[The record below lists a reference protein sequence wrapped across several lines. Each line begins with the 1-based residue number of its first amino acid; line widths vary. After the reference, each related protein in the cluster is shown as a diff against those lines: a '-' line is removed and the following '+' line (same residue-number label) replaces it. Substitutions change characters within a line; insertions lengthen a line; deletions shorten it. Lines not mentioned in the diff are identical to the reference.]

1 MLSSLITKVYAA
13 EGEISAEPINPLG
26 GKITNL
32 ATLFTWVTNAIIVLG
47 FGIVIVFLAMGF
59 ISFVTSQGDKVKTE
73 QAQKWVTYAV
83 LGGVGLFAV
92 YAIKAVLLNIVGG
105 DDPLAVK

>member
-1 MLSSLITKVYAA
+1 MSNLAYLIAA
-13 EGEISAEPINPLG
+13 SEVSATTLVNPLSQ
-26 GKITNL
+26 ITNL
-32 ATLFTWVTNAIIVLG
+32 QTLFTWVTNAVIIIGL
-47 FGIVIVFLAMGF
+47 GIVIVFLALGF

-92 YAIKAVLLNIVGG
+92 YAIRAVIYNLVGQ
-105 DDPLAVK
+105 DLPTSSS

>member
-1 MLSSLITKVYAA
+1 MQQIAYLIAADSS
-13 EGEISAEPINPLG
+13 ISATEEINPL
-26 GKITNL
+26 KSITNL
-32 ATLFTWVTNAIIVLG
+32 QTLFTWVTNAIIVLG
-47 FGIVIVFLAMGF
+47 LGIVIVFLALGF

-92 YAIKAVLLNIVGG
+92 YAIKAVIFNLVGAK
-105 DDPLAVK
+105 L